1 MNGWIKIH
9 RKLLDNPIVAK
20 DSDYLSV
27 WIYMLLNASHEGYPA
42 LFNGE
47 KILLQPGQ
55 LITGRIAISSKL
67 NIQESKVKRILIAF
81 ENDQQIERVRSNKNS
96 LITILNWSKY
106 QSSDQQNDQPMTN
119 ERPASDRQVT
129 TNKNEENVTEGK
141 EGKEDKNKIIVQEA
155 CALFENLWKIY
166 PLKRG
171 KGQVSNSAKK
181 RLLDIGYDQLARAVD
196 RYKADL
202 EKETWRKPQNGST
215 FFNSGYEDYLDCN
228 YADELTGITHSESQG
243 GKKWQ

>member
-27 WIYMLLNASHEGYPA
+27 WVYLLLNASHEGYPV
-42 LFNGE
+42 LFNNE
-47 KILLQPGQ
+47 KISLQPGQ

-106 QSSDQQNDQPMTN
+106 QSCDQQNDQLMTN
-119 ERPASDRQVT
+119 ERPANDQQMT
-129 TNKNEENVTEGK
+129 TNKNEEKVK
-141 EGKEDKNKIIVQEA
+141 EGKENKNKLIVQEA
-155 CALFENLWKIY
+155 CALFENLWKLY

-171 KGQVSNSAKK
+171 KGQVSNAAKK
-181 RLLDIGYDQLARAVD
+181 RLLDIGYNQLARAID

-228 YADELTGITHSESQG
+228 YPAESLQQEKIEEG
-243 GKKWQ
+243 EIWQ